1 MNHGLISVMI
11 SPSSLHILPSPGIW
25 LSEMKTFLLALL
37 FFCVTPVIAN
47 DSADYAGREACV
59 DCHKEAVV
67 QWKGSHHD
75 LAMQEAT
82 DETVLGNFDDA
93 SLTHYGITSNFFRK
107 DDRFMVR
114 TEGPDGKLQDYEVT
128 YAFGIYPL
136 QQYLVP
142 FPGGRLQTLPLAWDS
157 RSKEEGGQRW
167 FHVYPEERLGPG
179 DVLHWTGPEQNWNYM
194 CAECHSTDLKKNYDQ
209 ASDSF
214 NTTWSEINVSCEAC
228 HGPGSQHIAW
238 ARKEPGSE
246 QFSETMGLVA
256 RFDERK
262 DVAWTMNPKTGNASR
277 NKPRTTDSEIEVCA
291 QCHSR
296 RSSISQDYV
305 PGKPFM
311 DHYVPSL
318 LVDGL
323 YHADGQI
330 DDEVYVYGSF
340 LQSQM
345 YAAGVTCSDCHEP
358 HNLELR
364 VPGNG
369 VCAQC
374 HLPAKYDRKSHHF
387 HEPGTEGASCAECHM
402 PPKNYMVV
410 DPRHD
415 HSMRIPRPDL
425 SVKLGTPN
433 ACTNCHTDRDA
444 SWAAGQV
451 KTWYGD
457 LLPGYQ
463 TYAETLHAARRDAP
477 GAGKAL
483 ARVVSGS
490 DRPDIARATAVAELG
505 PNLSRATFE
514 VFIEALE
521 DASPMLRLAGTRVLD
536 SLPDELRIP
545 LATRRLD
552 DPVRTVRMEAA
563 RVLAS
568 VPQEALTESQ
578 RESLDKA
585 MQEYRQ
591 ALMANAE
598 RAESQTSLG
607 DLLAQ
612 SGDPAEATKA
622 YLKAVELDPTFM
634 PAYAN
639 HADFLRQQGKD
650 DVAEERLRA
659 ALEVDPQSGAINH
672 ALGLTL
678 VRRNSLDAAL
688 GHLRLAAEV
697 SPEDARYAY
706 VYAVAL
712 ESSGKLR
719 EAIDIL
725 ATAHARHAG
734 NPDIITALASYHMKQ
749 GDQEKAREYLGK
761 LKALDQ

>member
-1 MNHGLISVMI
+1 MKAIIS
-11 SPSSLHILPSPGIW
+11 
-25 LSEMKTFLLALL
+25 ALL
-37 FFCVTPVIAN
+37 FVCVTPVFA
-47 DSADYAGREACV
+47 STPADYIGREACV
-59 DCHKEAVV
+59 DCHKEQGM
-67 QWKGSHHD
+67 QWAGSHHD

-82 DETVLGNFDDA
+82 ADTVLGNFDDA
-93 SLTHYGITSNFFRK
+93 SLTHYGITSSFFRK

-114 TEGPDGKLQDYEVT
+114 TEGPEGKLQDYEVAYT
-128 YAFGIYPL
+128 FGVYPL

-142 FPGGRLQTLPLAWDS
+142 FPDGRLQALPLAWDS
-157 RSKEEGGQRW
+157 RSKEESGQRW
-167 FHVYPEERLGPG
+167 FHLYPDERLAPG
-179 DVLHWTGPEQNWNYM
+179 DVLHWTGPDQNWNYM
-194 CAECHSTDLKKNYDQ
+194 CAECHSTNLKKNFDQ
-209 ASDSF
+209 ASNTF

-228 HGPGSQHIAW
+228 HGPGSQHVAW

-246 QFSETMGLVA
+246 KFSETMGLVV

-262 DVAWTMNPKTGNASR
+262 DVVWTMNPKTGNATR
-277 NKPRTTDSEIEVCA
+277 NKPRKTDSEIEVCA

-340 LQSQM
+340 LQSKM

-358 HNLELR
+358 HSHELR
-364 VPGNG
+364 APGNG

-374 HLPAKYDRKSHHF
+374 HLPEKYDRKSHHF
-387 HEPGTEGASCAECHM
+387 HEPGSEGASCAECHM

-433 ACTNCHTDRDA
+433 ACTNCHADQDA
-444 SWAAGQV
+444 GWAAGHV
-451 KTWYGD
+451 ETWYGD
-457 LLPGYQ
+457 RLPGYQ
-463 TYAETLHAARRDAP
+463 TYAEILHAARRDAP

-483 ARVVSGS
+483 ARVVDGAET
-490 DRPDIARATAVAELG
+490 PDIASATAVAELG
-505 PNLSRATFE
+505 PHLSRATFE
-514 VFIEALE
+514 VFVEALE
-521 DASPMLRLAGTRVLD
+521 DASPMVRLAGTRVLD

-545 LATRRLD
+545 LAARRLD

-568 VPQEALTESQ
+568 APEEALNESQ
-578 RESLDKA
+578 LDSLDKA

-612 SGDPAEATKA
+612 SGDTAEATKA

-639 HADFLRQQGKD
+639 HADFLRRQGRD
-650 DVAEERLRA
+650 DVAEERLLA
-659 ALEVDPQSGAINH
+659 ALEVDPQSAAINH

-678 VRRNSLDAAL
+678 VRRKSLDEAL
-688 GHLRLAAEV
+688 VHLRLASEV

-712 ESSGKLR
+712 ESSGQLR

-725 ATAHARHAG
+725 TTAYQRNPG

-749 GDQEKAREYLGK
+749 GNQEKAREYLGK
-761 LKALDQ
+761 LKALEQ

>member
-1 MNHGLISVMI
+1 
-11 SPSSLHILPSPGIW
+11 
-25 LSEMKTFLLALL
+25 
-37 FFCVTPVIAN
+37 
-47 DSADYAGREACV
+47 
-59 DCHKEAVV
+59 
-67 QWKGSHHD
+67 
-75 LAMQEAT
+75 
-82 DETVLGNFDDA
+82 
-93 SLTHYGITSNFFRK
+93 
-107 DDRFMVR
+107 
-114 TEGPDGKLQDYEVT
+114 
-128 YAFGIYPL
+128 
-136 QQYLVP
+136 
-142 FPGGRLQTLPLAWDS
+142 
-157 RSKEEGGQRW
+157 
-167 FHVYPEERLGPG
+167 
-179 DVLHWTGPEQNWNYM
+179 
-194 CAECHSTDLKKNYDQ
+194 
-209 ASDSF
+209 
-214 NTTWSEINVSCEAC
+214 
-228 HGPGSQHIAW
+228 
-238 ARKEPGSE
+238 
-246 QFSETMGLVA
+246 
-256 RFDERK
+256 
-262 DVAWTMNPKTGNASR
+262 
-277 NKPRTTDSEIEVCA
+277 
-291 QCHSR
+291 
-296 RSSISQDYV
+296 
-305 PGKPFM
+305 
-311 DHYVPSL
+311 
-318 LVDGL
+318 
-323 YHADGQI
+323 
-330 DDEVYVYGSF
+330 
-340 LQSQM
+340 
-345 YAAGVTCSDCHEP
+345 
-358 HNLELR
+358 
-364 VPGNG
+364 
-369 VCAQC
+369 
-374 HLPAKYDRKSHHF
+374 
-387 HEPGTEGASCAECHM
+387 
-402 PPKNYMVV
+402 
-410 DPRHD
+410 
-415 HSMRIPRPDL
+415 
-425 SVKLGTPN
+425 
-433 ACTNCHTDRDA
+433 
-444 SWAAGQV
+444 
-451 KTWYGD
+451 
-457 LLPGYQ
+457 LPGYQ

-483 ARVVSGS
+483 ARVASVS

-639 HADFLRQQGKD
+639 HADFLRQQGRD

-688 GHLRLAAEV
+688 DHLRLAAEV

>member
-1 MNHGLISVMI
+1 
-11 SPSSLHILPSPGIW
+11 
-25 LSEMKTFLLALL
+25 MKTFLLALL
-37 FFCVTPVIAN
+37 FFFVHPVFAN
-47 DSADYAGREACV
+47 DSADYVGREACAE
-59 DCHKEAVV
+59 CHKEAVA
-67 QWKGSHHD
+67 QWTGSHHD

-93 SLTHYGITSNFFRK
+93 SLTHYGITSSFFRK
-107 DDRFMVR
+107 DGRFMVR

-128 YAFGIYPL
+128 YVFGIYPL
-136 QQYLVP
+136 QQYLVS

-157 RSKEEGGQRW
+157 RSKEKGGQRW
-167 FHVYPEERLGPG
+167 FHVYPDERLAPG

-194 CAECHSTDLKKNYDQ
+194 CAECHSTNLKKNYNQ
-209 ASDSF
+209 ASDTF
-214 NTTWSEINVSCEAC
+214 DTTWSEINVSCEAC
-228 HGPGSQHIAW
+228 HGPGSQHVDW
-238 ARKEPGSE
+238 ARKKPGSE
-246 QFSETMGLVA
+246 QFSESRGLVA
-256 RFDERK
+256 RFNERK
-262 DVAWTMNPKTGNASR
+262 GVAWTMNPETGNASR
-277 NKPRTTDSEIEVCA
+277 NKPRETDSEIEVCA

-296 RSSISQDYV
+296 RGSISQDYV

-340 LQSQM
+340 LQSKM

-358 HNLELR
+358 HSLELR
-364 VPGNG
+364 APGNG

-387 HEPGTEGASCAECHM
+387 HEPGSEGASCAECHM

-433 ACTNCHTDRDA
+433 ACNNCHTDRDA
-444 SWAAGQV
+444 GWAAEQV
-451 KTWYGD
+451 KSWYD
-457 LLPGYQ
+457 DILPGYQ
-463 TYAETLHAARRDAP
+463 TYAETLHAGRRDAP

-483 ARVVSGS
+483 ARVVDGAET
-490 DRPDIARATAVAELG
+490 PDIASATAVAELG
-505 PNLSRATFE
+505 PNLTRATFE

-521 DASPMLRLAGTRVLD
+521 DASPMVRLAGTRVLD
-536 SLPDELRIP
+536 SLPNELRIP
-545 LATRRLD
+545 LAARRLD

-568 VPQEALTESQ
+568 APQEALTGSQ

-612 SGDPAEATKA
+612 SDDPAEAAKA

-639 HADFLRQQGKD
+639 HADFLRQQGRD
-650 DVAEERLRA
+650 DLAEERLRA
-659 ALEVDPQSGAINH
+659 ALEVDPQSAAVNH

-678 VRRNSLDAAL
+678 VRSNNLDEAL
-688 GHLRLAAEV
+688 GHLRLATEV
-697 SPEDARYAY
+697 SPEDARYLY

-719 EAIDIL
+719 EAIEVL
-725 ATAHARHAG
+725 TTGYERHPG
-734 NPDIITALASYHMKQ
+734 NPDILTALASYHMKL

-761 LKALDQ
+761 LKALEQ